1 MSVVGII
8 VMLVAL
14 ILGIVAAVLI
24 LRDHPLNQG
33 RSADIA
39 AGAFIAVIVFGMI
52 LLTASDIALL
62 SGK

>member
-14 ILGIVAAVLI
+14 FFGIVAAAPL
-24 LRDHPLNQG
+24 LRGNPLNQG

-52 LLTASDIALL
+52 LLTASYIALL